1 MSITDALIHLLISVE
16 EGKTAAFAENSSD
29 RVIHAEW
36 IRHLVLGLPWP
47 IEVHERWKQKD
58 STHIIPGGGSSVPI
72 GHTGLRIRNAQIIGS
87 LDLSGCGST
96 QSPLPALS
104 LEECSFEGD
113 GDENPSIDL
122 SRASLCGLNL
132 KKSRFRH
139 LRGVGMT
146 VTGSVDIS
154 GLRPIEQNDHA
165 ICWCNMS
172 ASIIHGSILADAVEL
187 CAPKRTDCDGPHDY
201 SEMDWTLNLYG
212 SRIEGS
218 VRIRNNSAVN
228 GGLMLD
234 RARVAGDIALNE
246 VEVTP
251 RFESPAVSLDR
262 TRVHG
267 NLTLINLRC
276 SGLLWLFFCE
286 VDGSCDLMG
295 GKISG
300 SILKGPGISASLYAK
315 GMSVRGWTTLW
326 GVNVDKPICLEDA
339 KIGGNLIVREVNV
352 SPSVEVE
359 KGPYSVKE
367 GGLVACG
374 ARVGETLIVLG
385 DNKFSKGINLT
396 DVHCSMLQDDPS
408 DCERTKPIRID
419 GFRYERIHDEK
430 GSINDPLQVEA
441 RLKWWLPKDDLYR
454 PQPYVQLA
462 QVLANHGQ
470 DAFVRRVLTAKAEQD
485 AAQAWNDKLN
495 QPPPRKGQQDAG
507 QAWNDEPKQ
516 ATSWREQS
524 VKLIKWCGRK
534 AFYYFIVCPFGFFFD
549 FGLSPTKAVA
559 TVMAFIAMGWA
570 LFAFMD
576 SRNALVVAQ
585 TPVTTLVHKDEAD
598 PNKFKFASAFVSKA
612 VPRSESEAVNGPAS
626 VQSPLSSNVST
637 PSKNSVPT
645 NKPAPVEG
653 RVSAQKPVTVKV
665 PPPVIKPAPVK
676 EEASLAALQPVQKPV
691 TAHTSAGGK
700 ENQHNDYSDS
710 DVPCRDSIRLLV
722 YAADVFIPLV
732 DLREE
737 GKCDIDQ
744 AKGSE
749 ASNLE
754 ITAFRLIK
762 ALYAILGW
770 LVTGAA
776 VVTVSGVMRH
786 RLLRD

>member
-1 MSITDALIHLLISVE
+1 MSIADALIYLLISVE
-16 EGKTAAFAENSSD
+16 KGKTAVFAEDSSD
-29 RVIHAEW
+29 RVIHTEW
-36 IRHLVLGLPWP
+36 IRHLALGLPWP
-47 IEVHERWKQKD
+47 IEVHERWREKD
-58 STHIIPGGGSSVPI
+58 STHTVPETGASVQIGSLGI
-72 GHTGLRIRNAQIIGS
+72 GIRGAKIVGS

-96 QSPLPALS
+96 QSPLSALS
-104 LEECSFEGD
+104 LEGCCFEDD
-113 GDENPSIDL
+113 GDENPSLDL
-122 SRASLCGLNL
+122 SRASLCGLSL
-132 KKSRFRH
+132 KQSRFRH

-172 ASIIHGSILADAVEL
+172 ASTIHGSILADAVEL
-187 CAPKRTDCDGPHDY
+187 CAPKYAGCEGPHDY
-201 SEMDWTLNLYG
+201 SEMDWALNLYG

-234 RARVAGDIALNE
+234 RARVTGDIALNK

-267 NLTLINLRC
+267 NLTLTNLHC
-276 SGLLWLFFCE
+276 SGLLWLYFCE

-295 GKISG
+295 GKITG
-300 SILKGPGISASLYAK
+300 SILKGPKISASLYAK
-315 GMSVRGWTTLW
+315 GLSVRGWATLW
-326 GVNVDKPICLEDA
+326 GVDVDKPVCLEDA
-339 KIGGNLIVREVNV
+339 KIGGNLIVRKVNV
-352 SPSVEVE
+352 SPSDEFE
-359 KGPYSVKE
+359 KGPYSIEE
-367 GGLVACG
+367 GGLVACRARIDG
-374 ARVGETLIVLG
+374 AIIFDGE
-385 DNKFSKGINLT
+385 NKFHGGINLT
-396 DVHCSMLQDDPS
+396 DVHCSMMKDHSLDR
-408 DCERTKPIRID
+408 ERTKPILID

-430 GSINDPLQVEA
+430 DSINDSMQVEA
-441 RLKWWLPKDDLYR
+441 RLDWWLPKDKLYR

-470 DAFVRRVLTAKAEQD
+470 DALVRRVLTAKAKQD
-485 AAQAWNDKLN
+485 AAQAWND
-495 QPPPRKGQQDAG
+495 G
-507 QAWNDEPKQ
+507 
-516 ATSWREQS
+516 
-524 VKLIKWCGRK
+524 VKRCTTWCPQFFERAKWCGRK

-576 SRNALVVAQ
+576 GRNALVVAQ
-585 TPVTTLVHKDEAD
+585 TPVTTLVHADEAD
-598 PNKFKFASAFVSKA
+598 PDKIKFASAFVSKA
-612 VPRSESEAVNGPAS
+612 VLKGESEAVNGPAS
-626 VQSPLSSNVST
+626 VQTSPSSNVST
-637 PSKNSVPT
+637 PLKNSISP
-645 NKPAPVEG
+645 NKSTPVEG
-653 RVSAQKPVTVKV
+653 PETTQKAETVKV
-665 PPPVIKPAPVK
+665 PPPTPARK
-676 EEASLAALQPVQKPV
+676 EASLAALESTQKPV
-691 TAHTSAGGK
+691 TTNALTGEK
-700 ENQHNDYSDS
+700 KNQHSDYSDS
-710 DVPCRDSIRLLV
+710 DVPCKDSIRLLV

-744 AKGSE
+744 ARGSK
-749 ASNLE
+749 ASNWE
-754 ITAFRLIK
+754 ITAFRLTK

>member
-1 MSITDALIHLLISVE
+1 MSITDALICLLISVE
-16 EGKTAAFAENSSD
+16 NGKTAVFEDSSD
-29 RVIHAEW
+29 RVIRAEW
-36 IRHLVLGLPWP
+36 IRHLVLGLSWP
-47 IEVHERWKQKD
+47 IEVHERWKQKN
-58 STHIIPGGGSSVPI
+58 SAHILPEAGGAVQI
-72 GHTGLRIRNAQIIGS
+72 GYQGLRIHGAKIVGT
-87 LDLSGCGST
+87 LDLSNCGST

-104 LEECSFEGD
+104 FQSCSFEYGAGLD
-113 GDENPSIDL
+113 PTIDL
-122 SRASLCGLNL
+122 SNASLCGLDL
-132 KKSRFRH
+132 EDSRFRY
-139 LRGVGMT
+139 LRGVGMA
-146 VTGSVDIS
+146 VAGSVNLS
-154 GLRPIEQNDHA
+154 GIRPFDESDHA
-165 ICWCNMS
+165 LCWCKLSLCKIDGNLLAHRVKIRAPNRTTITQLTSENFPDTRKLEDPS
-172 ASIIHGSILADAVEL
+172 A
-187 CAPKRTDCDGPHDY
+187 R
-201 SEMDWTLNLYG
+201 DWGLNIYG
-212 SRIEGS
+212 SRIGG
-218 VRIRNNSAVN
+218 AVLLHGQPQLE
-228 GGLMLD
+228 GGLLMD
-234 RARVAGDIALNE
+234 NSRVSGDVSFQGATVTSFPKGAHIAIAMARMRIDGSLTFAGGQ
-246 VEVTP
+246 TP
-251 RFESPAVSLDR
+251 GAHLQCEGTLWLYLCAVGGSLDIGE
-262 TRVHG
+262 TCLAG
-267 NLTLINLRC
+267 NYLAT
-276 SGLLWLFFCE
+276 
-286 VDGSCDLMG
+286 
-295 GKISG
+295 
-300 SILKGPGISASLYAK
+300 SLYAR
-315 GMSVRGWTTLW
+315 GLSVRSSVSMTHVIIHSSLL
-326 GVNVDKPICLEDA
+326 LEDSQ
-339 KIGGNLIVREVNV
+339 IGGNLSMENVRVMGQGGV
-352 SPSVEVE
+352 LSASGVRA
-359 KGPYSVKE
+359 E
-367 GGLVACG
+367 GAIRLTSNEFDECDWTGACC
-374 ARVGETLIVLG
+374 AT
-385 DNKFSKGINLT
+385 FS
-396 DVHCSMLQDDPS
+396 DDKS
-408 DCERTKPIRID
+408 SYREGVILRID
-419 GFRYERIHDEK
+419 GLRYERIHDVK
-430 GSINDPLQVEA
+430 GSIKVED
-441 RLKWWLPKDDLYR
+441 RFEWWLPKDDLYR

-462 QVLANHGQ
+462 QVLANHGE
-470 DAFVRRVLTAKAEQD
+470 DALVRRVLTVKAKQD
-485 AAQAWNDKLN
+485 ADQAWND
-495 QPPPRKGQQDAG
+495 GV
-507 QAWNDEPKQ
+507 KQ
-516 ATSWREQS
+516 VSTWCEKFFERA
-524 VKLIKWCGRK
+524 KWYGRK
-534 AFYYFIVCPFGFFFD
+534 SFYYFIVCPFGFFFD

-710 DVPCRDSIRLLV
+710 AVPCRDSIRLLV